1 MSCLF
6 LLFVCCCFF
15 VVFCL
20 FVVVVFLF
28 CFVFFFVFFFGGGV
42 VILIFCCFVMVFFW
56 LVLDALD
63 LVRNTK
69 RNSEQT
75 EYVHVRDR
83 KAANHKK
90 RLMGCDICAILPHS

>member
-1 MSCLF
+1 MF
-6 LLFVCCCFF
+6 CFF
-15 VVFCL
+15 VVL
-20 FVVVVFLF
+20 LW
-28 CFVFFFVFFFGGGV
+28 
-42 VILIFCCFVMVFFW
+42 VFFW

-83 KAANHKK
+83 KAANRKK